1 MLAISTM
8 RHDSLKGLSLRRICR
23 IGPARYGLELPKRE
37 FSYRGVLCASEASRD
52 RSGGGLRASGRGRA
66 TKLPL
71 QPDLYQLVTD
81 RDRAK
86 AAPDGWENQRGLR
99 EDAGQVRG
107 GEKDPFPI
115 FGTLCVK
122 RGLVRISRKDNK
134 SIILHLE
141 RCTQRPESRR
151 PQPGGSQ
158 YPDNPFMRPSPSIAP
173 SRRARVRR
181 RIDRL

>member
-107 GEKDPFPI
+107 GRR
-115 FGTLCVK
+115 TLSRSWGHYTRNGGYSASVE
-122 RGLVRISRKDNK
+122 RITKVSFFTWSGARKGQ
-134 SIILHLE
+134 S
-141 RCTQRPESRR
+141 
-151 PQPGGSQ
+151 PGG
-158 YPDNPFMRPSPSIAP
+158 PNLVGRSILITPLCAP
-173 SRRARVRR
+173 
-181 RIDRL
+181 LPQ